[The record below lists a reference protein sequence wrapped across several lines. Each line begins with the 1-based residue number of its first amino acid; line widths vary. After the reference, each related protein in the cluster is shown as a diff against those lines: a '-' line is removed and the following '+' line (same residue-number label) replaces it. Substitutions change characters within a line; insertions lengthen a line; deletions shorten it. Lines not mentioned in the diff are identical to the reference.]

1 MWHLKKNEYLEKN
14 FVECA
19 LEKEFLKSMKSLILR
34 DINKNIS
41 LTPQRIIFG
50 INVNEINNREY
61 TARDIKYINF
71 AILVGKM
78 SISKAKYGTVK
89 NIAMVFEHEWD
100 LRSETVNLLKNSW
113 NWSVRTA

>member
-1 MWHLKKNEYLEKN
+1 MKIKENNLCDTCQKTEYLEHF

-19 LEKEFLKSMKSLILR
+19 LVKEFWKSMKSLILR

-71 AILVGKM
+71 AILVGKCPLVKQNTER
-78 SISKAKYGTVK
+78 SK
-89 NIAMVFEHEWD
+89 I
-100 LRSETVNLLKNSW
+100 LLWYLSMNGI
-113 NWSVRTA
+113 